1 MRAPHAIR
9 AACAIG
15 LASLAGT
22 AVSADGLPTTFDGL
36 VEAGIE
42 TSIAE
47 RATWQDLYAT
57 YLYDPKVLL
66 ETGRFEMELWA
77 EVDGALSPTGET
89 IVTRAELI
97 GIYDFD
103 TRIFTWGWAVD
114 GYPAL
119 PRTAAQA
126 TRAYGQS
133 HNIVELTDPT
143 RQDRPAFGSI
153 SGNIATTIGD
163 LVYEDTFRGIEQPN
177 LMFVFGVT
185 EQGVAS

>member
-1 MRAPHAIR
+1 MMASHALRAS
-9 AACAIG
+9 CAIG
-15 LASLAGT
+15 LTSLAGT
-22 AVSADGLPTTFDGL
+22 AASADGLPVTFDGL
-36 VEAGIE
+36 VEASIE

-47 RATWQDLYAT
+47 RDAWQDLYAI

-77 EVDGALSPTGET
+77 EVDGALAPTGET
-89 IVTRAELI
+89 VVTNAELI
-97 GIYDFD
+97 GIYDYD
-103 TRIFTWGWAVD
+103 TRTFTWGWAVD

-133 HNIVELTDPT
+133 HNIDELTDPT

-163 LVYEDTFRGIEQPN
+163 LVFEDTFRGIERPN